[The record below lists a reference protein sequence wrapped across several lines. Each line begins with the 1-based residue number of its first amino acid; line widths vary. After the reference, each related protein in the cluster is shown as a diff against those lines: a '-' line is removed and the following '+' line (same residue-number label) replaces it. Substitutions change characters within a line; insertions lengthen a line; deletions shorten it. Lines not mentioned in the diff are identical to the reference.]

1 MRNSLEML
9 HFSSLLAYLGPETV
23 LPLTSVLAAIVGV
36 VLVCWRYLL
45 VGMKKIVSVIFRRPR

>member
-1 MRNSLEML
+1 MS
-9 HFSSLLAYLGPETV
+9 HFTSLLAYLGPETV
-23 LPLTSVLAAIVGV
+23 LPLTSFLAAIVGV